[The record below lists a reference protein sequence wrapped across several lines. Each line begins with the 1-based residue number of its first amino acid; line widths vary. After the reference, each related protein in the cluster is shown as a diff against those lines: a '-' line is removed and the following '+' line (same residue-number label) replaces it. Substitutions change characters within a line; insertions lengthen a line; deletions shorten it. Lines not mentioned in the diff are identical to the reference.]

1 MPTGLQSAFQYINIA
16 RAILFVDKEM
26 QRRSIM
32 PELPRARRSICRHIG
47 HHPFDLACEFSESL
61 LRLLKRFAGNIEN
74 RNIRKAVIKQV
85 VNKCRCSATYVDYRI
100 TAINGS
106 LFDELQRPRWTW
118 LKPRDIGK
126 RL

>member
-32 PELPRARRSICRHIG
+32 PEQPRARRPKCRHIG
-47 HHPFDLACEFSESL
+47 HHPFDLTCACSKSF
-61 LRLLKRFAGNIEN
+61 LRLFKRFAGNIEN
-74 RNIRKAVIKQV
+74 RNVRKAVVKQV
-85 VNKCRCSATYVDYRI
+85 INKCRCSAAYVDYRV

-106 LFDELQRPRWTW
+106 LFDELQRPRWSW
-118 LKPRDIGK
+118 LKPRNIGK